1 MPSTGRR
8 CDLLSR
14 LVVLVVAATL
24 VPVAQAAT
32 VTAKA
37 PPKLQGTIGPGFTIS
52 LKDAHGKAVKTIK
65 HGKYTL
71 VVQDKADLHNF
82 TLNGPGI
89 KNKMVTGTSFVGK
102 QTVTVTLKKGS
113 YRYYC
118 TVHPE
123 VTGTLKVT

>member
-52 LKDAHGKAVKTIK
+52 PR
-65 HGKYTL
+65 TL
-71 VVQDKADLHNF
+71 TA
-82 TLNGPGI
+82 
-89 KNKMVTGTSFVGK
+89 K
-102 QTVTVTLKKGS
+102 Q
-113 YRYYC
+113 
-118 TVHPE
+118 
-123 VTGTLKVT
+123 